1 MVQARPI
8 LAYRWALK
16 LAGGSQNLGKA
27 SQMTP
32 NLQEVLS
39 TYVETKLV
47 ALEFCPAREVSR
59 MIEKSFD
66 FGKILR
72 FSTPCS
78 LFWHCFLKKTCQK
91 CLKRH
96 YSILRQVLVMS

>member
-16 LAGGSQNLGKA
+16 LAERSQNLGKA

-32 NLQEVLS
+32 NLVEVLA
-39 TYVETKLV
+39 THVETKLV
-47 ALEFCPAREVSR
+47 ALEFCPGRDFSR

-66 FGKILR
+66 FGKIPR
-72 FSTPCS
+72 FQTPAQPILA
-78 LFWHCFLKKTCQK
+78 LF
-91 CLKRH
+91 
-96 YSILRQVLVMS
+96 S